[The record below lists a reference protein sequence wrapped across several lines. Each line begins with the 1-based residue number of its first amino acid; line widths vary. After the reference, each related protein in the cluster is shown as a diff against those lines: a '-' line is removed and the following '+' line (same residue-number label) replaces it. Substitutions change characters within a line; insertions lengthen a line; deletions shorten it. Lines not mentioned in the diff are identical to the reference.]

1 MSSELRLMGM
11 LWLVLTFMFLIPSM
25 SERERDWSAIAALF
39 ASALLVVL
47 AIFVGCAL
55 ARAEDEVPAGWI
67 TNRVGDHPPCHKKRK
82 PRERHCFPMPQQNC
96 QVTRVFENG
105 GYDEVC
111 GAITLGPTI
120 CVRGRLKEAK

>member
-1 MSSELRLMGM
+1 MSKQGSDMAKMIVGGWVFVLLTVAAA
-11 LWLVLTFMFLIPSM
+11 WLGLQ
-25 SERERDWSAIAALF
+25 IALLF
-39 ASALLVVL
+39 A
-47 AIFVGCAL
+47 GCAP
-55 ARAEDEVPAGWI
+55 ARAEDEVPAGWV